1 MSTSLL
7 AYLPREDV
15 GMIVTAYATVAVV
28 AGALVWRV
36 LRRGRQL
43 ARRVPREEWPWT

>member
-1 MSTSLL
+1 MSALL
-7 AYLPREDV
+7 AYVPGEDV
-15 GMIVTAYATVAVV
+15 GMIVAAYVMVTAV

-43 ARRVPREEWPWT
+43 TRRVPREEWPWT

>member
-1 MSTSLL
+1 MTPALV
-7 AYLPREDV
+7 AYVPREDV
-15 GMIVTAYATVAVV
+15 GMIVAAYGLVAVT

-36 LRRGRQL
+36 IRRGRRL

>member
-1 MSTSLL
+1 MSALVL

-15 GMIVTAYATVAVV
+15 GMIVGAYGVV
-28 AGALVWRV
+28 ASVAALLVWRV

-43 ARRVPREEWPWT
+43 TRRVPREEWPWT

>member
-1 MSTSLL
+1 MSASVL

-15 GMIVTAYATVAVV
+15 GMIVAAYVVVAGA

-43 ARRVPREEWPWT
+43 TRRVPPQDWPWT